1 MRGMP
6 HTDSALW
13 KFFRLTRISQ
23 ISRFSFDGGKSHGG
37 STVCG
42 FWAHTDSTD
51 LTEKIREIRAIRVRF
66 SYHKLFPVDG
76 GEEVAVCHG
85 GEDGHDGVDEDE
97 QMVADAVAEIEGEGA
112 DHGVDHKQK
121 RGDASHPHEW
131 AHHRGAEGF
140 HQCNHCHSH
149 HQR

>member
-1 MRGMP
+1 MP

-66 SYHKLFPVDG
+66 PATNYFQPM
-76 GEEVAVCHG
+76 AVRKRRYATAARMAT
-85 GEDGHDGVDEDE
+85 
-97 QMVADAVAEIEGEGA
+97 MV
-112 DHGVDHKQK
+112 
-121 RGDASHPHEW
+121 
-131 AHHRGAEGF
+131 
-140 HQCNHCHSH
+140 
-149 HQR
+149 